1 MTTADD
7 AAALFAQPIQTTPP
21 AVKAMPGIV
30 TRLGYVGGLVAMLV
44 LYALLI
50 RAHWQP
56 AILHP
61 DANGYWAQAS
71 LLVETGRSWFKPE
84 SNAQYVGIHWLLT
97 PDGKYVSR
105 YPVGFPAVVGLVY
118 AVFGWQAS
126 VLVNPALAL
135 LTLVGVYAV
144 AARLLASPAWG
155 LFAAVA
161 VAINGAFTAHA
172 LTDIAHMPV
181 AFCLVWGVYLLLR
194 WSDTGRWGWA
204 FAGGIVLG
212 CIPGARYADS
222 IIALGV
228 LAFLLMHVR
237 TFPNIWK
244 HYLAAVGGAA
254 IPIVPL
260 LVRNQLVF
268 GAFWKTGYALTNE
281 QTGFSREWF
290 AEHAAAYLQ
299 LLQGNGMGILFG
311 LGVIGFAWML
321 ATPRVRAAGTLL
333 VGMVVPFVVV
343 YMAYYWARGV
353 MGGGR
358 GGNDVGGA
366 MRFLVPVV
374 PLIAIAGT
382 WTLARAMTIA
392 PTAAKVAVP
401 VVVIAM
407 QLLTYGSNGL
417 AELRQMRDR
426 KTPLAMATRDLQQVA
441 AAGDVVMADNGFLQ
455 HLDFVRRWK
464 LADPSVATG
473 RGMGG
478 GRSNRDPDGPSP
490 MQQEKNEA
498 RSKLYSGTT
507 VQRQKQFL
515 TDVRAWAG
523 PDHAIF
529 AVGREAD
536 LSRLLPGVPRE
547 EVTVVSKFTVP
558 GQIER
563 EPDMG
568 RGGFGGGGGPGAFAG
583 GPDAGNRGW
592 RPGAPRRGGG
602 LFGPGVRPGD
612 EVVIVKWAP
621 KD

>member
-71 LLVETGRSWFKPE
+71 
-84 SNAQYVGIHWLLT
+84 
-97 PDGKYVSR
+97 
-105 YPVGFPAVVGLVY
+105 
-118 AVFGWQAS
+118 
-126 VLVNPALAL
+126 VLVNPALAM

-161 VAINGAFTAHA
+161 VAVNGAFTAHA

-204 FAGGIVLG
+204 FAGGVVLG

-222 IIALGV
+222 IVALGV

-321 ATPRVRAAGTLL
+321 ATPRVRATGTLL

-382 WTLARAMTIA
+382 WTLARALAAA

-401 VVVIAM
+401 IVVIAM
-407 QLLTYGSNGL
+407 QLLTYGSDGL

-478 GRSNRDPDGPSP
+478 GRLNRDPDGPSP

-547 EVTVVSKFTVP
+547 EVTVIRKFTVP
-558 GQIER
+558 GEIER

-568 RGGFGGGGGPGAFAG
+568 RGGFGGGGPGAFAG

-621 KD
+621 KDG